1 MYSMTNIVNIAV
13 KLYMK
18 IVERQ
23 TSFTLVKKE
32 KELLFVNLYEMMFTK
47 LNVVINSWSM

>member
-32 KELLFVNLYEMMFTK
+32 KELLFNCEPVWDD
-47 LNVVINSWSM
+47 VH